1 MSRPRRRNASR
12 GARPR
17 ASAST
22 TAARKGI
29 LGMESFALPS
39 IEEVIDLTIRL
50 GSRTNP
56 AIRCGGVSLTTSAY
70 DADAA
75 EALMAAERQRLGL
88 PVTDPTRGGASFA
101 APVENY
107 LACVWA
113 RHRKSDG
120 EGKDVSV

>member
-22 TAARKGI
+22 TAARKVI

-56 AIRCGGVSLTTSAY
+56 AIRCGGVSLNTSSMGVGE
-70 DADAA
+70 A
-75 EALMAAERQRLGL
+75 EALIGAESRRLNL
-88 PVTDPTRGGASFA
+88 PVADPIQIGRAH
-101 APVENY
+101 V
-107 LACVWA
+107 
-113 RHRKSDG
+113 
-120 EGKDVSV
+120 